1 MQRERQMPRA
11 TATTPTTPFDT
22 VEDAWFWF
30 MEANAARQEGA
41 RFGAGRGLVS
51 RPCEPL
57 DVLRVV
63 DRLYRNR
70 RLFREHLLV
79 LAHYGRR
86 HMPPDPQ
93 RRREIRAHAIWTEAF
108 DRISPVLREKGIV
121 A

>member
-1 MQRERQMPRA
+1 MPRERQSPRPPA
-11 TATTPTTPFDT
+11 DSPATPFDT
-22 VEDAWFWF
+22 VEEAWFWF

-41 RFGAGRGLVS
+41 RFGAGRGLVC
-51 RPCEPL
+51 RPCEPM

-86 HMPPDPQ
+86 NAPPDPQ
-93 RRREIRAHAIWTEAF
+93 RRREMRAHAIWTEAF

>member
-1 MQRERQMPRA
+1 MGGSGEQQPCQQVRGRPEGQLQRQPDQEAALGVGMERHRA
-11 TATTPTTPFDT
+11 
-22 VEDAWFWF
+22 
-30 MEANAARQEGA
+30 
-41 RFGAGRGLVS
+41 LVS
-51 RPCEPL
+51 EPL
-57 DVLRVV
+57 DVLRAV

-93 RRREIRAHAIWTEAF
+93 RRREMRAHAIWTEAF